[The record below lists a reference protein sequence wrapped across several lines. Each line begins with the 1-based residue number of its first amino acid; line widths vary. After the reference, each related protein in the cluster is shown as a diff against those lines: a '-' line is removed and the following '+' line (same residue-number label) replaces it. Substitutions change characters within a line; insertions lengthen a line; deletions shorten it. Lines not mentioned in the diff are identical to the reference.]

1 MTMNTIENAKNELK
15 TKELTFVAMGVN
27 STWEEADYHTGLLL
41 NKLREDKN
49 SLSGTVAAAHR
60 IGRADALL
68 LSYGGIRE
76 LFAEIISIPATEALR
91 ASGIK
96 VTYEELV
103 DVILPDRAPEAAAL
117 EQKCLDIRSAFQAY
131 EFFDQLLPREE
142 AAGKVCPCQAEE
154 TAEA

>member
-1 MTMNTIENAKNELK
+1 MNTIENAKNELRSK
-15 TKELTFVAMGVN
+15 KLTFVAMGVN
-27 STWEEADYHTGLLL
+27 FTWEEANYHTGLLL

-49 SLSGTVAAAHR
+49 CLSGTVVASHR

-68 LSYGGIRE
+68 LSYGGVRE

-103 DVILPDRAPEAAAL
+103 DVILPDRAPRAAAL
-117 EQKCLDIRSAFQAY
+117 EQKCLDIHSAFQAY